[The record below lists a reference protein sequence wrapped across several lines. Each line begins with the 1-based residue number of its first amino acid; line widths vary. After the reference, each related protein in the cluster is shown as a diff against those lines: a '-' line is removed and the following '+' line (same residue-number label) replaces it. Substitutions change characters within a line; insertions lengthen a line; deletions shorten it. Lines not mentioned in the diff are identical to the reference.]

1 MDFVTLRTRIDRQR
15 MTTEHAP
22 AESTTAS
29 APIAED
35 VVLELNDVRTYFSL
49 EEGTLKAVD
58 GLSFAIRRNETLG
71 IVGESGCGK
80 SVTGQ
85 SILRIVPK
93 PGEVHGNIW
102 LRRNGDTIDLASL
115 DPSGREIRDIRGRD
129 IAMIFQ
135 EPMTAFSPVHSV
147 GNQIMEAI
155 LVHENVSK
163 NQARER
169 AIEVLRQVG
178 IPEAERRLDLLPHEL
193 SGGMRQRAMIAMA
206 LTLRPKLLIAD
217 EPTTALDVT
226 IQAQILRLMQNLQ
239 EEMGMSIMFITHN
252 LGVIANMADQ
262 MIVMYL
268 GRIVEQ
274 GSVERIF
281 GDPQHPYTQA
291 LMESIP
297 RMGLTRG
304 QRLSSIAGNVP
315 IPLDP
320 PAECGFSSR
329 CPKFIP
335 GRCDAKVPDM
345 IETSPGHHVR
355 CVLYE

>member
-1 MDFVTLRTRIDRQR
+1 
-15 MTTEHAP
+15 MTEEHAAVAP
-22 AESTTAS
+22 RESDAS
-29 APIAED
+29 TED
-35 VVLELNDVRTYFSL
+35 DVILELSDVRTYFEL

-58 GLSFAIRRNETLG
+58 GVSFSIRRNETLG

-93 PGEVHGNIW
+93 PGETEGNIW
-102 LRRNGDTIDLASL
+102 LRRNGETVDLASL
-115 DPSGREIRDIRGRD
+115 HPSGREIRDVRGRD

-155 LVHENVSK
+155 LVHEDVPK
-163 NQARER
+163 QAARER
-169 AIEVLRQVG
+169 AIEVLSQVG
-178 IPEAERRLDLLPHEL
+178 IPEAERRVDALPHEL

-206 LTLRPKLLIAD
+206 LALRPKLLIAD

-226 IQAQILRLMQNLQ
+226 IQAQILRLMQDLQ
-239 EEMGMSIMFITHN
+239 KEMGMSIMFITHN

-262 MIVMYL
+262 MVVMYL
-268 GRIVEQ
+268 GRVVEQ
-274 GSVERIF
+274 GPVETIF
-281 GDPQHPYTQA
+281 GEPQHPYTQA
-291 LMESIP
+291 LMQSIP
-297 RMGLTRG
+297 RIGLTRG
-304 QRLSSIAGNVP
+304 ERLSSIAGNVP
-315 IPLDP
+315 VPLNP
-320 PAECGFSSR
+320 PEECGFSSR